1 MKKTLSIA
9 AMVLFAALTCGTAA
23 KADTVTVGDIQF
35 TGTVTGTLVTLT
47 IQCLDS
53 ACAGDFLGNV
63 SLKGFTDTSF
73 VGTGSG
79 TQPGYTA
86 NAGGQNNGTN
96 NDCNMTQLSTAVCWS
111 TTIPL
116 TTVLGNSVLTFTADI
131 TGGVPPTDTGT
142 DFLHVQAVGYNNDMA
157 DQTMGGKVFAVSQD
171 LNGSIIPFPEPATFT
186 LLGAGLLS
194 LVGVA
199 RRRFSNS

>member
-1 MKKTLSIA
+1 MKRICSIGLLVLLLTLA
-9 AMVLFAALTCGTAA
+9 GTTVA

-86 NAGGQNNGTN
+86 NAGGQNNGVN
-96 NDCNMTQLSTAVCWS
+96 NDCNMTQLTTAVCWS

-171 LNGSIIPFPEPATFT
+171 LNGSTVPFPEPATFT